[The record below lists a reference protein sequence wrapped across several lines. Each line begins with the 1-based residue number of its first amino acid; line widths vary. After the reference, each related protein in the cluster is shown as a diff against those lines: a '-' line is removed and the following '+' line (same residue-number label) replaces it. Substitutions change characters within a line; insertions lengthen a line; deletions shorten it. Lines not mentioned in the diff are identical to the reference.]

1 MSIARESHR
10 VRRMLVVLLACAP
23 VVAFVGCAQEAGVRT
38 PSRHQA
44 VETYVRGVYA
54 YQTGK
59 KDDAIRELQEAIKG
73 NPQLIMPR
81 ILLGGL
87 QKDRNDYQAAAE
99 QYEALV
105 RLDPY
110 FAGHSYNLG
119 VSYQMLQ
126 RLRDAEK
133 SYQAAIRL
141 DPKNF
146 GAHMNLGLVYLA
158 LGDADKAVKYTDI
171 AARMNP
177 TSAEA
182 FANLAAAL
190 DARGDYVLAESA
202 YHKSL
207 EAAPFQA
214 GTLLNY
220 ANNLLAQRKPRE
232 AIAVLD
238 QAMKIE
244 ETPYVHKRKGDAMAM
259 ANKLPE
265 ALGEYDIAVK
275 KSPKYYAAMNEC
287 ATVLIQQYKAGME
300 LDMPTRDRAIALW
313 QKSIEINP
321 DQPGVKAALQE
332 WEKRMFS
339 K

>member
-1 MSIARESHR
+1 MNTISHPHR
-10 VRRMLVVLLACAP
+10 LRTSLVLLLAGLP
-23 VVAFVGCAQEAGVRT
+23 TLGLVGCAHRAGT
-38 PSRHQA
+38 GAPSKRQA

-54 YQTGK
+54 YQSGK
-59 KDDAIRELQEAIKG
+59 KDDAIRELQDAIKA

-87 QKDRNDYQAAAE
+87 EKDRNDYQAAAD

-110 FAGHSYNLG
+110 FAGHEYNLG

-126 RLRDAEK
+126 RLHDAEK

-146 GAHMNLGLVYLA
+146 GAHMNLGLVYMA
-158 LGDADKAVKYTDI
+158 LGDADNAVKYTD
-171 AARMNP
+171 AAAKLNP

-190 DARGDYVLAESA
+190 DARGDYVLAEWA

-220 ANNLLAQRKPRE
+220 ANNLMAQHKPRE

-244 ETPYVHKRKGDAMAM
+244 QTPYALKRKGDALAM
-259 ANKLPE
+259 QNNLPE
-265 ALGEYDIAVK
+265 AIAEYQLALEK
-275 KSPKYYAAMNEC
+275 NPKYYGAMNEC

-300 LDMPTRDRAIALW
+300 LDVPTRDRALALW
-313 QKSIEINP
+313 RKSLEINP